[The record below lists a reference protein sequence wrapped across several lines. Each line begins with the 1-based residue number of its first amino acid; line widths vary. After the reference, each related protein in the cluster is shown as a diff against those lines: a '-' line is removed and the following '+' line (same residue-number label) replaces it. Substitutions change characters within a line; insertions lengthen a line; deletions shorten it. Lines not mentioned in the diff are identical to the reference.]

1 MSHFIYPHSV
11 ELTRFSMRHLI
22 CLLATVSLLLLG
34 YSSWAEANAKYF
46 FKIATLAPDGS
57 VWVKQFQEFAKE
69 VNKKSNGEIEFR
81 IYPGGIMGD
90 DQSMYRKMRVGQ
102 LHGGGF
108 TMTGI
113 ADVVPDFRV
122 MAIPFLFKSYEEV
135 NQVRDGLVPYFK
147 KKFNESGLEFIAMTE
162 VGFIY
167 TMSTEPTVS
176 IDDLKKS
183 KSWAPSGDPVT
194 GTFLANLG
202 ITPIPLSIPD
212 VLTSLQT
219 GLVDTVF
226 NSLYGSIVL
235 QWFTKAK
242 YITDTPFGYAYG
254 VFLLDRKSFSR
265 LPENYGAL
273 IHATA
278 QKHFSILIDDTR
290 KSNQESRQVLEQNGV
305 TFIQAE
311 HGIVQELQQQ
321 RDKTIHDLLGNAFSP
336 EVYNT
341 AAKILED
348 YRNIQNAADD
358 ATSKTIK

>member
-1 MSHFIYPHSV
+1 
-11 ELTRFSMRHLI
+11 MRRLI
-22 CLLATVSLLLLG
+22 CFFVTASFILLYAF
-34 YSSWAEANAKYF
+34 WAEANAKYF
-46 FKIATLAPDGS
+46 FKIASLAPDGS
-57 VWVKQFQEFAKE
+57 IWVKQFQEFAKE
-69 VNKKSNGEIEFR
+69 VNEKSNGEVEFR

-90 DQSMYRKMRVGQ
+90 DQAMYRKIRVGQ

-122 MAIPFLFKSYEEV
+122 MAIPFLFRSYEEV
-135 NQVRDGLVPYFK
+135 NKVRDGLVPYFK
-147 KKFNESGLEFIAMTE
+147 KKFNESELEFIAMTE

-167 TMSTEPTVS
+167 TMSTEPTAS

-235 QWFTKAK
+235 QWFTKAR

-254 VFLLDRKSFSR
+254 VFLLERKSFSK
-265 LPENYGAL
+265 LPDNYAAL
-273 IHATA
+273 IHSTA
-278 QKHFSILIDDTR
+278 EKHFSILIDDTR

-305 TFIQAE
+305 SFIQAE
-311 HGIVQELQQQ
+311 SNIVKELQLK
-321 RDKTIHDLLGNAFSP
+321 RDKTIEQLLGNGFSA
-336 EVYNT
+336 EVYNI

-348 YRNIQNAADD
+348 SRQTASTKAPDV
-358 ATSKTIK
+358 TTPKTGK